1 MPHYFARRR
10 IFGLT
15 IGSLWL
21 VVASMAFATWTL
33 IAIGTTAAT
42 AALIVL
48 LAGALAVVTWDLGAM
63 RAVWRLPGGFGPTT
77 PEGKKIGKQFGIV
90 VAAEAVV
97 IGVVTGLCLWQKK
110 FALIVPLDLIVV
122 GLHFIPLAGIFRV
135 PRYHVLGI
143 LFSVIPAV
151 TLWAMPAN
159 VHVGHAVG
167 QFVVPGLACG
177 VVALVIAAL
186 GVREARKFV
195 ADENGWPKKIS

>member
-1 MPHYFARRR
+1 MPDYFARRR
-10 IFGLT
+10 VLGLT

-21 VVASMAFATWTL
+21 VVASMTFATWTL
-33 IAIGTTAAT
+33 IAIGATAAT
-42 AALIVL
+42 GALVVL
-48 LAGALAVVTWDLGAM
+48 LASAVAVVAWDIGAM

-77 PEGKKIGKQFGIV
+77 LEGKKIGKQFGIV
-90 VAAEAVV
+90 VAIEAIV
-97 IGVVTGLCLWQKK
+97 IGVVTGLCLGQKK
-110 FALIVPLDLIVV
+110 FVLIVPLDLIVV

-143 LFSVIPAV
+143 LFCVIPAV

-159 VHVGHAVG
+159 ASVGNAVG
-167 QFVVPGLACG
+167 WFVVPGLGCG

-195 ADENGWPKKIS
+195 RDENG